1 MRRILITGA
10 NGLLGQKLAELFA
23 REMAYELLLT
33 SKHPDSVFGHEQFD
47 YTPLDITAKREVR
60 DLVLSFRPE
69 LIINAAAFT
78 NVDSCETQRE
88 LSWRINVTGV
98 ENLVDAATK
107 VGAKIIQLS
116 SDYAFDGRNG
126 PYDENARP
134 NPLNYYGKT
143 KLASENGLRLS
154 KIPHVIVRTMNLYGA
169 GRKIKENFAL
179 WLLERFRENKP
190 IIVAEDQVG
199 NPTLADDL
207 AYGIAKIVERDK
219 EGIYHISGAELI
231 SRYGFAMKL
240 ANVFGLDPS
249 SLRAEKTARLN
260 QLAARPLKS
269 GFITLKAESELGLRT
284 MNAEQGLKTFKSQV
298 NHLQRRYAVHR

>member
-47 YTPLDITAKREVR
+47 YTPLDIAAKREVR

-78 NVDSCETQRE
+78 DVDSCETQRE

-98 ENLVDAATK
+98 ENLVDAAKK

-154 KIPHVIVRTMNLYGA
+154 KIPYVIVRTTNLYGT
-169 GRKIKENFAL
+169 GRKVKQNFAL

-190 IIVAEDQVG
+190 IVVAEDQVG
-199 NPTLADDL
+199 NPTLADDV

-260 QLAARPLKS
+260 QPAARPLKS

-284 MNAEQGLKTFKSQV
+284 MNAEQGLKTLKSQV
-298 NHLQRRYAVHR
+298 NHLHRRYTVHR